1 MKTTIKILNSITS
14 NNRYTFLLKIEVI
27 SSNKSNP
34 KVVYKVG
41 DYNKESNDIT
51 IDGNTLPLNKI
62 EDKFENN
69 ENYFSKLFNKSSESF
84 KKVAL
89 ATVTAAAIST
99 SSYGQSIDDNPYLN
113 SKNNINIEQHI
124 KEHEKSNKTTNE
136 TNEVKNSQR
145 ELSIENIK
153 DKIATDFYNKH
164 HKDLDTTLTKDD
176 IKKSIVVSL
185 GVYGEDDS
193 HAEYVNDIDTVQ
205 QQQNIKN
212 LMATYSGNSNETLTY
227 SELDKNSIEKTGGVV
242 KVVAPLEIL
251 EKIESGKVSEDYK
264 KDFDSMMLNVGNHE
278 LSHLLLYTDEI
289 QAVQMQDKEFGN
301 KEFIS
306 DLNQYY
312 SFSAPELETRKDELK
327 YEVSKTLSQYN
338 FDQLKLGTTDEEQ
351 KQYQESYQRIKKILE
366 DEENQKEYLLND
378 TTLKNTQVYSSGNRE
393 PNNTYYTNPGEYLS
407 VATGVEAFSL
417 SGSGAPD
424 EIAVGPY
431 NNMLLFLE
439 TQDNL
444 SEKDKEVAQKL
455 IAYDLYKTNVFYSN
469 DLTEQEKVNALQG
482 INQKVVEIADNA
494 SIKHEQFN
502 NVNKSQDT
510 TKEVSTATGELK
522 QLIQNEDET
531 LILKKKTP
539 EEISAATSELKELIA
554 QESKS
559 QQQTQELV

>member
-41 DYNKESNDIT
+41 DYNKDSNDIT
-51 IDGNTLPLNKI
+51 IDGNTIPLNKI
-62 EDKFENN
+62 DDKFENN

-136 TNEVKNSQR
+136 VKNSQR

-153 DKIATDFYNKH
+153 DKIATDFYDKH
-164 HKDLDTTLTKDD
+164 YKDLDSTLTKDD

-227 SELDKNSIEKTGGVV
+227 SELDKNSLEKTGGVV

-338 FDQLKLGTTDEEQ
+338 FDQLKLGRTDEEQ

-366 DEENQKEYLLND
+366 DEENQ
-378 TTLKNTQVYSSGNRE
+378 
-393 PNNTYYTNPGEYLS
+393 
-407 VATGVEAFSL
+407 
-417 SGSGAPD
+417 
-424 EIAVGPY
+424 
-431 NNMLLFLE
+431 
-439 TQDNL
+439 
-444 SEKDKEVAQKL
+444 
-455 IAYDLYKTNVFYSN
+455 
-469 DLTEQEKVNALQG
+469 
-482 INQKVVEIADNA
+482 
-494 SIKHEQFN
+494 
-502 NVNKSQDT
+502 
-510 TKEVSTATGELK
+510 
-522 QLIQNEDET
+522 
-531 LILKKKTP
+531 
-539 EEISAATSELKELIA
+539 
-554 QESKS
+554 
-559 QQQTQELV
+559 